1 MAKITLIGMMNF
13 LEQRSDD
20 LFLHL
25 SLPEGMNKQT
35 LIDTIVMHG
44 AEFEMLYGDPY
55 FIQRLI
61 KTWSEK
67 HEHTFER
74 WIKALSID
82 YEPLWNYDR
91 TEEWADTGNRSGS
104 HNEQKTGSENR
115 IDSSDHTV
123 TDSGAHTETLT
134 HVETGSASE
143 DLQRSEDN
151 SVVTA
156 ASETTANDNK
166 TTTTSAGSKSHDETV
181 EQTISAFDSSTY
193 QPDTKT
199 VTDFNDAETSK
210 TDTGSSGTSALEGNS
225 SSASKLSGNDKKE
238 TSDERSSTDSRT
250 INNDQQSSDSSTS
263 AGSTTT
269 SEQLSGNSEET
280 SSSLRHGRAFG
291 NIGVM
296 SSQELLERE
305 FNVAKLN
312 IYEEASDLFLTEFCI
327 YVY

>member
-1 MAKITLIGMMNF
+1 MMNF
-13 LEQRSDD
+13 LEQRNDD

-25 SLPEGMNKQT
+25 DLPEGMNKQT

-82 YEPLWNYDR
+82 YDPLRNYDR
-91 TEEWADTGNRSGS
+91 TEDWADSGNRSGS
-104 HNEQKTGSENR
+104 HSEQKTGSENR

-123 TDSGAHTETLT
+123 SDSGSHSETYT
-134 HVETGSASE
+134 HAETGSSSE
-143 DLQRSEDN
+143 DMNRSQDN
-151 SVVTA
+151 AVVTA
-156 ASETTANDNK
+156 ASETTTNDNK
-166 TTTTSAGSKSHDETV
+166 TSTVTAGSKSHDESV
-181 EQTISAFDSSTY
+181 EQTVSAFDASTY

-199 VTDFNDAETSK
+199 TTDTTDADTTK
-210 TDTGSSGTSALEGNS
+210 TDTGSTGSTGLEGS
-225 SSASKLSGNDKKE
+225 SSSSSKLTGNDKKE

-250 INNDQQSSDSSTS
+250 INDNKESSDSSTS
-263 AGSTTT
+263 SGSTTT
-269 SEQLSGNSEET
+269 NEQLSGNSEEI
-280 SSSLRHGRAFG
+280 SSNLRHGRAYG
-291 NIGVM
+291 NIGVTT
-296 SSQELLERE
+296 SQQMLKEEWE
-305 FNVAKLN
+305 VARLN